1 MPKKSKSK
9 KSQRKQRPNK
19 TIEQLV
25 HSGLKQK
32 ADLFDQRGKV
42 YGRNYL
48 NFGHAMKG
56 IFPDGITLKTADD
69 FIRFG
74 LFVQMIAKATRYGN
88 QFKDGHPDSLDD
100 NTVYSQMLR
109 AYDTSE
115 ERAMQ

>member
-1 MPKKSKSK
+1 MR
-9 KSQRKQRPNK
+9 RKPQRPSK

-25 HSGLKQK
+25 HKGLKDK
-32 ADLFDQRGKV
+32 AELFDQRGRV

-56 IFPDGITLKTADD
+56 IFPEGITLKSADD

-74 LFVQMIAKATRYGN
+74 LFVQMISKATRYGN
-88 QFKDGHPDSLDD
+88 QFAAGHPDSLDD
-100 NTVYSQMLR
+100 TTVYSQMLR

-115 ERAMQ
+115 ERNYQ